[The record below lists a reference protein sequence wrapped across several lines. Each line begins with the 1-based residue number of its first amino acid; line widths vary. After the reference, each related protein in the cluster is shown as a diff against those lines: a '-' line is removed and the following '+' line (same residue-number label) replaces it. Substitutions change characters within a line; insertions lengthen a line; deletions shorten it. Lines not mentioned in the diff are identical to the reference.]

1 MPSPKVLR
9 LREIRYEP
17 GYGLGITLL
26 ALLAA
31 PLLYGLATPATASPI
46 AGGLFFLL
54 LALVFLLSYFQ
65 SHKSFL
71 FRWFEWFCEHGSF
84 PASRKMAFFY
94 FFFALFVGVALLFGG
109 PSPTH

>member
-9 LREIRYEP
+9 LREVRYEP
-17 GYGLGITLL
+17 GYGIGIVFLV
-26 ALLAA
+26 LLAA
-31 PLLYGLATPATASPI
+31 PLLYGWLTSPGISPI
-46 AGGLFFLL
+46 ASGLFFLL

-65 SHKSFL
+65 SHRSFL

-94 FFFALFVGVALLFGG
+94 FSLACLVGVALLFSGLT
-109 PSPTH
+109 SSH